1 METARG
7 VAPSRLR
14 ALPSWLL
21 NQTALKAQRLVTRAL
36 VAADASRYHYSVL
49 SALEEFGPASQAALG
64 RRCGIDRSDMVP
76 LASELEAKKLI
87 RRAPDPTDGRR
98 NVITITRA
106 GIRRLQKL
114 DELLAGAQDELLAP
128 LSVRE
133 RSQLVRMLTRIL
145 DYPDEDREG
154 DPARSP
160 RRMKTA

>member
-1 METARG
+1 METAKG

-21 NQTALKAQRLVTRAL
+21 NQTALKAQWLVSGVLA
-36 VAADASRYHYSVL
+36 AADASRHHYSVL

-76 LASELEAKKLI
+76 LVSELEAKKLI
-87 RRAPDPTDGRR
+87 RRAPDPSDARR
-98 NVITITRA
+98 NVITITRT

-128 LSVRE
+128 LSPRE
-133 RSQLVRMLTRIL
+133 RGHLVRMLTRVL
-145 DYPDEDREG
+145 DYPEPDREG
-154 DPARSP
+154 DPARFP
-160 RRMKTA
+160 RRMTTA